1 MLVMIS
7 VEKGLKQLDKNVEV
21 LEKRVFVGF
30 EDLFKFL

>member
-7 VEKGLKQLDKNVEV
+7 VGKGLKQLDKNVEV
-21 LEKRVFVGF
+21 LENRVFVGF